1 MRQKIVVTGMGVV
14 SAIGHDRASNLE
26 ALRRGESGIGP
37 VRYLSTAHT
46 EFPVGEVK
54 LGNDEMCRRLGL
66 SASPY
71 ESRTDLMGMLA
82 LDEALRQAALIG
94 PDDPTNDH
102 PRAALVSATT
112 VAGMDRTEAFYPD
125 RLNADVLRAH
135 HCGAGTNRM
144 ADHFGLFSF
153 TTTVSTA
160 CSSALNAIIMGC
172 RMIESGL
179 YDVVVAGGT
188 EALSRF
194 HLNGFKSLMILD
206 EQRCRPFDATRTGL
220 NLGEGAAFIVMERE
234 NHALKRGVHILGELS
249 GTGNACDA
257 FHQTASSDNGEGA
270 FRAMNEALT
279 EARLRP
285 SDLQY
290 VNAHGTGTPNNDAS
304 ESAALRRLFGND
316 LPAVSSTKMYTGHTT
331 SASGAIESVFCLLAL
346 NHGFLPTNLGWEN
359 PDPECLRPYCG
370 GPVPTLRHVLCNSF
384 GFGGN
389 DSSIIL
395 SRYGK

>member
-1 MRQKIVVTGMGVV
+1 MGVV
-14 SAIGHDRASNLE
+14 SAIGHDCASCME
-26 ALRRGESGIGP
+26 SLRHGVSGIGP
-37 VRYLSTAHT
+37 VRYLHTAHG

-54 LGNDEMCRRLGL
+54 LSNDEMCHRLGL
-66 SASPY
+66 PATPY
-71 ESRTDLMGMLA
+71 ESRTDLMGLMA
-82 LDEALRQAALIG
+82 LNETLRQAALIG
-94 PDDPTNDH
+94 PDHTPTADL
-102 PRAALVSATT
+102 RIALISATT

-125 RLNADVLRAH
+125 RLNSNVLRGH

-144 ADHFGLFSF
+144 ADYFGLFSF

-160 CSSALNAIIMGC
+160 CSSALNAIIMGA
-172 RMIESGL
+172 RMIESGR
-179 YDVVVAGGT
+179 YDVVVAGST

-206 EQRCRPFDATRTGL
+206 EQRCRPFDATRKGL
-220 NLGEGAAFIVMERE
+220 NLGEGAAFIVMESE
-234 NHALKRGVHILGELS
+234 NHALKRGVSVIGELS

-257 FHQTASSDNGEGA
+257 FHQTASSDDGEGA
-270 FRAMNEALT
+270 YRAMSEALT

-285 SDLQY
+285 ADLQY

-304 ESAALRRLFGND
+304 ESAALRRLFGNE

-331 SASGAIESVFCLLAL
+331 SASGAIEAVFCLLAL
-346 NHGFLPTNLGWEN
+346 HHGFLPANLGWEN
-359 PDPECLRPYCG
+359 PDPECLQPYRG
-370 GPVPTLRHVLCNSF
+370 GPVPTLRHALCNSF

-389 DSSIIL
+389 DSAIIL